1 MLGAAS
7 VSASAQN
14 VTVNGKTVTVKITS
28 PGQLKN
34 ALSQINGKGY
44 TKVVVMG
51 GLNGTDAQ
59 ALRDI
64 NVETLDLSQ
73 TTGAS
78 GYDFKSFVNN
88 YVSYVILP
96 GYWDK
101 DAVKNCS
108 NFSNLKAAVAS
119 GAVYEFK
126 WTFKDPQNNGAIKDY
141 SGDIFNVDGKFIRKD
156 SYNDGGTYFGR
167 PYTEA
172 SVKGTLKYN
181 YKDEN
186 GELYLNPNIYTN
198 EGLAFVLNNQFV
210 VKAKTSNGQPIYKF
224 YDGSDVVKDQLM
236 VRDEGGRFFTNR
248 GSLVNLTPRTNNSVA
263 YTYHTNDGKEIF
275 YTDGQIYTKG
285 GASYMFNGGGK
296 LYATGT
302 VIDEY
307 GQLKTVDQLQGVMDM
322 ESCDYINH
330 YDELPEYVRNS
341 VSRDIVFY
349 KYHIDGSNGGWTRD
363 AFFAVG
369 NFAKVDNK
377 TVSGDYEVGFIGNDK
392 NSYGYLP
399 SEGNPF
405 TSLKSYAAGSKVYV
419 YTSNQN
425 QVYNGSTYTFNNN
438 VVGGTGSDVEIFKVL
453 TDNSGKAYTGKL
465 YVANN
470 GQYYGVK
477 SETDAV
483 VVEPHY
489 IYEYKNYSGETH
501 LTKGTQKPLVNDMVK
516 LVGKDL
522 NIPVTYND
530 ISANFSNQVS
540 VTAYVATPG
549 SLKYALTQTSGFDA
563 KKVKQVT
570 LAGYLNAMDV
580 ATGWNGKVTSD
591 GHLVPEGGIDVNTD
605 HNNWYGTCDCPLA
618 ESHLRP
624 YNTYEDLP
632 NVQVCYVAKG
642 TAGDNSRA
650 AFLGATNITYLDLED
665 AKFGHYEGNI
675 FKYYPADMTLSKL
688 SQSYIQSLKEVKLPE
703 DPSQFIIPEFF
714 LEKSCFIREICIPA
728 NIKEIHRYAF
738 LGKAFDETSGGAIS
752 RYYTKAASDTEVKD
766 KRTGDYVDNGYQT
779 CTLPSSIKF
788 IGRGSFCGYG
798 GSAHGGASIQDV
810 YSLAPNAPI
819 CEFYAWDQQSYVGQD
834 GHEQNH
840 LIKKENYVNFRHGFT
855 MLHFQNANTTQERL
869 NYSDMTRKYRL
880 YDETGKYDNL
890 GNILVW
896 PTQAQYNRSFNQ
908 ALAGVTW
915 YAWHDT
921 QDRQTREFDTTDD
934 PEQAYTGGTGW
945 IAGSGDNNA
954 THDIVFSKTIEEDG
968 WSDEWKKQFPMFDDS
983 ESKGGGFGHIDET
996 EFENSLS
1003 SKYQIKSDKDRPLVY
1018 DYKKYGGWH
1027 QFSLTE
1033 LYDFMLTPVDPWEPK
1048 PDYYNF
1054 AKYKR
1059 NVWYT
1064 ICFPFNMTKKQ
1075 LLQAFGNPTEGHEE
1089 YPVLSTLEGM
1099 TRDGEN
1105 YKITIH
1111 MSRNLL
1117 NNKLVYDSRCKNTV
1131 KCGENTNYQAE
1142 YRPANY
1148 DDDDIVLYANKPYFI
1163 LPCLSQDVLDAAQQN
1178 GTDYVRRSEVTLVEG
1193 VDENTIQFPIAEHV
1207 HALNGANNKY
1217 VDGQDVATNDST
1229 YAFNYYFVGNYIPQ
1243 SMPENAYYIGL
1254 TRQGDGSIWSS
1265 FFRNSPKKANKMWS
1279 ENEAII
1285 MAVVENHNTGSKS
1298 GRLNAKEVKSTYNG
1312 KTANY
1317 VWDALPYDDFKFH
1330 AGTDKEVNAK
1340 NAFGIQ
1346 FASEDDYTTEIKLPE
1361 DYVNSEVNKVYSLS
1375 GQVVGTKSENMP
1387 KGIYINAGKKYVVK

>member
-1 MLGAAS
+1 MYS
-7 VSASAQN
+7 FAQN
-14 VTVNGKTVTVKITS
+14 TQTIRFNTGELSSKLGNYNGT
-28 PGQLKN
+28 
-34 ALSQINGKGY
+34 GKLVLIGA
-44 TKVVVMG
+44 
-51 GLNGTDAQ
+51 LNGSDAE
-59 ALRDI
+59 ALRKI

-73 TTGAS
+73 TTGIS
-78 GYDFKSFVNN
+78 GYDFKSFVND

-96 GYWDK
+96 PYWDK
-101 DAVKNCS
+101 TAVNACS
-108 NFSNLKAAVAS
+108 NFKNLKAAVAS

-248 GSLVNLTPRTNNSVA
+248 GDLVKLKVVNVNDVA
-263 YTYHTNDGKEIF
+263 YTYQTNDGKEVF
-275 YTDGQIYTKG
+275 YTGNQNQIYTKG
-285 GASYMFNGGGK
+285 GASYMLGNNAKVYKVGKYLDNNFN
-296 LYATGT
+296 LRNITDPMT
-302 VIDEY
+302 LIEEVNVHID
-307 GQLKTVDQLQGVMDM
+307 GWRIQNNPGFFDGLK
-322 ESCDYINH
+322 
-330 YDELPEYVRNS
+330 
-341 VSRDIVFY
+341 FY
-349 KYHIDGSNGGWTRD
+349 KYQVAHPYWNEEVIVAEGPFYSSNDGKFYRGEI
-363 AFFAVG
+363 
-369 NFAKVDNK
+369 VD
-377 TVSGDYEVGFIGNDK
+377 GFLLNNNEGQN
-392 NSYGYLP
+392 YGYLP

-419 YTSNQN
+419 YDSEQN
-425 QVYNGSTYTFNNN
+425 RVYNGLTYTYNNN
-438 VVGGTGSDVEIFKVL
+438 IVGGTGSDVEIFKVL

-501 LTKGTQKPLVNDMVK
+501 LTKGTQNPLENDMVK

-530 ISANFSNQVS
+530 ISSNFSDKVS
-540 VTAYVATPG
+540 ITAYVAKPG
-549 SLKYALTQTSGFDA
+549 SLKFAMDAQGFNTNNISR
-563 KKVKQVT
+563 VTQVT

-580 ATGWNGKVTSD
+580 ATGYNGEVTEE
-591 GHLVPEGGIDVNTD
+591 GHLVPKGGQDVNTD
-605 HNNWYGTCDCPLA
+605 HDNWYGTCDCPLA
-618 ESHLRP
+618 ESHLHP
-624 YNTYEDLP
+624 SNTYEDLP

-703 DPSQFIIPEFF
+703 DPTQFIIPEFF
-714 LEKSCFIREICIPA
+714 LEKSCFIREICIPT
-728 NIKEIHRYAF
+728 NVKEIHRYAF
-738 LGKAFDETSGGAIS
+738 LGKAYDETSGGAIS

-766 KRTGDYVDNGYQT
+766 KHAGDYVDNGYQT

-788 IGRGSFCGYG
+788 IGRGSFGGYG
-798 GSAHGGASIQDV
+798 GAAHGAASIQDV
-810 YSLAPNAPI
+810 YSLAPEAPI
-819 CEFYAWDQQSYVGQD
+819 CEFYSWDQQSYVGQD
-834 GHEQNH
+834 GHEQDH
-840 LIKKENYVNFRHGFT
+840 LIKKENYVNFKHGFT

-915 YAWHDT
+915 YAWRDT

-968 WSDEWKKQFPMFDDS
+968 WSDEWRKQFPMFDDS

-1178 GTDYVRRSEVTLVEG
+1178 GTEYVRRSEVTLVEG